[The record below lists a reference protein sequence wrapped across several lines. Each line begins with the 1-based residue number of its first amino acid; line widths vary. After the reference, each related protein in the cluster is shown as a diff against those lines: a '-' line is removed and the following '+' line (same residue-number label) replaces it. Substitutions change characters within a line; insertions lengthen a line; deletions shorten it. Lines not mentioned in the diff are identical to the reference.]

1 MPRGLIGSVS
11 ITGTHCSKWDGHVHP
26 WSRPTHGDAPFC
38 TRTTNKRSV
47 PAESAPLPRRRR
59 SVRNS
64 HKSPVRPP
72 ETIHNSVY
80 LTDSRI
86 HTQPR
91 PAYRYANPAPK
102 YTDCPS
108 NKNARSSN
116 LNGVGHRTQL
126 IHRHPIQLYSRPTPT
141 QRAKPPWCVYIQV
154 GFHGDHY
161 RSSCNGISITIGG
174 HHGRDAWSANL
185 SVWLWSVDCGVFFDK
200 LDSMHRSGPLAPL
213 YAIIYMVVLA
223 QRIRKQEVIING
235 Y

>member
-26 WSRPTHGDAPFC
+26 WPRPTRGDAPFC

-108 NKNARSSN
+108 NKNVRSSN
-116 LNGVGHRTQL
+116 LNGVGHATNPSSSNTTVLQT
-126 IHRHPIQLYSRPTPT
+126 HTNPTC
-141 QRAKPPWCVYIQV
+141 QASVVCIYIQV

-161 RSSCNGISITIGG
+161 RSSSNRISITIGG

-185 SVWLWSVDCGVFFDK
+185 SVWLWSVDCIVFFDK
-200 LDSMHRSGPLAPL
+200 FDSMHRSGSLAPL